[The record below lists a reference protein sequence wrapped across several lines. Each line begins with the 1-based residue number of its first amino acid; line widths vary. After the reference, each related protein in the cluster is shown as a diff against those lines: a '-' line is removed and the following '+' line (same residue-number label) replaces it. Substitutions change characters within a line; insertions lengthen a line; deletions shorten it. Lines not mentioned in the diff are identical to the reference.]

1 MIHDPGR
8 EDQPDALQGL
18 HGVHDAA
25 EGQDGGRQA
34 QPPRPAQERGEAPLN
49 APSQPQP
56 QGEARQAQDRRGTPA
71 RRADQSMTGRA
82 APRVKCLLVDDLD
95 ENLLALSALL
105 RRDDVELLLARS
117 AREALELLLVH
128 DVALALLD
136 VQMPEMDGFE
146 LAELMRGSERTRHV
160 PIIFVTAG
168 ARDQQRL
175 FKGYDSGAVD
185 FLFKPIEAH
194 ILKSKADVF
203 FQLYRQKQQLAEHL
217 AERTETLRL
226 HEMFTAVLGHD
237 LRGPLSAMMMAA
249 QVLARR
255 PDESVQKVGA
265 RLVKSGHWMGRMI
278 EDVLDVSRARLAGG
292 IPVCRKPFD
301 LGELVTRVV
310 GDHRALFPEH
320 RIDLACEGDLRGEWD
335 EDRVVQVV
343 SNLVGNA
350 VHHGD
355 PQWPVEVRLDGS
367 ARSEV
372 MLAVSNGGTIPAEV
386 LPTIFDPFR
395 RGGRTSGRAEGLGLG
410 LYIVQQIVQAH
421 GGSIEVR
428 TPQGPAG
435 DSHSDSDSDDRTV
448 FRATLPRHGAGDR
461 QPPPSA

>member
-1 MIHDPGR
+1 MNPYEPQGPGS
-8 EDQPDALQGL
+8 P
-18 HGVHDAA
+18 
-25 EGQDGGRQA
+25 
-34 QPPRPAQERGEAPLN
+34 
-49 APSQPQP
+49 APSPAPMQP
-56 QGEARQAQDRRGTPA
+56 
-71 RRADQSMTGRA
+71 A
-82 APRVKCLLVDDLD
+82 ALPPVKFLLVDDLE

-117 AREALELLLVH
+117 ANEALELLLVH

-194 ILKSKADVF
+194 ILKSKAEVF
-203 FQLYRQKQQLAEHL
+203 CQLHRQKQQLAQNL

-255 PDESVQKVGA
+255 DDPSVQKVGA

-278 EDVLDVSRARLAGG
+278 EDVLDVSRARLMGG
-292 IPVCRKPFD
+292 IPIKRQAFD
-301 LGELVTRVV
+301 LGQLVERVA
-310 GDHRALFPEH
+310 GDYRDLFPEH
-320 RIDLACEGDLRGEWD
+320 AIELVLQGGLRVDWD
-335 EDRVVQVV
+335 EDRWVQVV
-343 SNLVGNA
+343 QNLIGNA
-350 VHHGD
+350 LHHGTS
-355 PQWPVEVRLDGS
+355 EVPISVVLDGREPDVVALS
-367 ARSEV
+367 F
-372 MLAVSNGGTIPAEV
+372 SNGGVIPPEV
-386 LPTIFDPFR
+386 LPSIFDPFR
-395 RGGRTSGRAEGLGLG
+395 RGGRTSARAEGLGLG
-410 LYIVQQIVQAH
+410 LYIVQQIVLAH
-421 GGSIEVR
+421 GGTVEAKTVAGEKTAFQVR
-428 TPQGPAG
+428 
-435 DSHSDSDSDDRTV
+435 V
-448 FRATLPRHGAGDR
+448 PRGQA
-461 QPPPSA
+461 